1 MRAAAWRYSTNNL
14 GTPYAGVATR
24 TQRQRR
30 VEYARRRPP
39 QGDVELMAQ
48 KQIFSLEPAPRL
60 EQIGDEHCQQMEDRK
75 HHVE

>member
-1 MRAAAWRYSTNNL
+1 MQPQT
-14 GTPYAGVATR
+14 
-24 TQRQRR
+24 
-30 VEYARRRPP
+30 RRRPP

-48 KQIFSLEPAPRL
+48 KQILSFEPAPRL